1 MLQDSY
7 RDRQK
12 EIAIISSSDLGRN
25 ALAAHIV
32 KSLVAYSLIGCFAT
46 AAAAAAQPLS
56 SWMSPLF
63 TPKRL
68 SQDVK
73 VLASDEYEGRAPATD
88 AETKTVDYLVMQMR
102 RAGLQP
108 GGDIEDGKPGWIQD
122 VRLVRSEHAGSPTAS
137 ITMGGVAQ
145 PLMQGQEV
153 VIRATLNGSSS
164 VDIDSVPVVFVGYGV
179 SAPERDWDDF
189 KGVDLRGKIALV
201 LINDPDFETGSGDFG
216 GREMTYYGRWTYKFE
231 EALRRGATG
240 VFIIHETA
248 PASYGWE
255 LVRNTDTLPLF
266 DIERA
271 DPSASHPLLE
281 GWMHRDFAVALLQR
295 AGLDFQ
301 TLKQIAQTREFHPV
315 ELADAR
321 FEASYQVNLSTI
333 TSKNVVGKI
342 DGRLHPD
349 ESVVYVA
356 HWDHLG
362 IGPADAQGDH
372 IFNGALDNATGVAG
386 LLELGRRFASGRL
399 PQRSMVFL
407 AASSEE
413 KGLLGSEYYVSN
425 PKKAL
430 SKTAGVIN
438 IDILDP
444 HGPARNF
451 TSAGNPKLDLLDD
464 LKVTA
469 KHWGIYFTPDKNPEA
484 GRFFRSDHFSFAKRG
499 VPALWFQSGNDWYS
513 GGTAAGDAERADYNA
528 NRYHQRGDEW
538 SSSWSFTGMARDLSI
553 LYHFGFDLA
562 NSRRWPNWGAD
573 SEFRAVRDQTASE
586 RDGDQEPPRIAAPD

>member
-1 MLQDSY
+1 MFQKPY

-12 EIAIISSSDLGRN
+12 EISIISIPGLGCN
-25 ALAAHIV
+25 KPGTYLM
-32 KSLVAYSLIGCFAT
+32 KLVFIWPLIGCFA
-46 AAAAAAQPLS
+46 AAGAAQPSAPWL
-56 SWMSPLF
+56 SPLF
-63 TPKRL
+63 APARL
-68 SQDVK
+68 SQDVRI
-73 VLASDEYEGRAPATD
+73 LASDEFEGRAPYTA
-88 AETKTVDYLVMQMR
+88 AETKTVDYLVTQMR

-108 GGDIEDGKPGWIQD
+108 GGDIDNGKRSWIQP
-122 VRLVRSEHAGSPTAS
+122 VRLVRSEHVSPPSAS
-137 ITMGGVAQ
+137 ITIGGVQ
-145 PLMQGQEV
+145 QTLSQGQEV

-164 VDIDSVPVVFVGYGV
+164 VDIDSAPVVFIGYGV
-179 SAPERDWDDF
+179 SAPERNWDDF
-189 KGVDLRGKIALV
+189 KGVDLHGKVALV
-201 LINDPDFETGSGDFG
+201 LINDPDFETGEGDFG

-231 EALRRGATG
+231 EALRRGASA

-266 DIERA
+266 DIERD
-271 DPSASHPLLE
+271 DPASIHPQLE
-281 GWMHRDFAVALLQR
+281 GWMHRDSAVTLFER
-295 AGLDFQ
+295 AGLDFEV
-301 TLKQIAQTREFHPV
+301 LKQVARTREFHPV

-321 FEASYQVNLSTI
+321 FSTSYQVNLSTV
-333 TSKNVVGKI
+333 TSKNVVGRI
-342 DGRLHPD
+342 NGRVHPE

-362 IGPADAQGDH
+362 IGSDDAQGDH
-372 IFNGALDNATGVAG
+372 VFNGAFDNATGVAG
-386 LLELGRRFASGRL
+386 LLELGRRFANGPS
-399 PQRSMVFL
+399 PQRSLIFL
-407 AASSEE
+407 AVTSEE

-425 PKKAL
+425 PSQPL

-469 KHWGIYFTPDKNPEA
+469 KHWGLYFAPDKNLAA

-499 VPALWFQSGNDWYS
+499 VPAVWFQSGNDWYH
-513 GGTAAGDAERADYNA
+513 GGATAGDAEMADFYA

-538 SSSWSFTGMARDLSI
+538 SPAWSFTGMARDVSI
-553 LYHFGFDLA
+553 LYQFGLDLA

-573 SEFRAVRDQTASE
+573 SEFRAVRDQTAAE
-586 RDGDQEPPRIAAPD
+586 RP